1 MKKQVNATLTI
12 NLTYFP
18 EDLGLDNNASRNTL
32 IEAAGYDI
40 DDIIRRIESTTSLIV
55 DEISIEVCE
64 CKD

>member
-32 IEAAGYDI
+32 IEAAGNDI
-40 DDIIRRIESTTSLIV
+40 DDVIRYIETTTSLIV
-55 DEISIEVCE
+55 DEISIEACE
-64 CKD
+64 VK

>member
-1 MKKQVNATLTI
+1 MKKRVNATLTI

-32 IEAAGYDI
+32 IEAAGNDI
-40 DDIIRRIESTTSLIV
+40 DDVIRRIETTTSLIV

-64 CKD
+64 VK

>member
-12 NLTYFP
+12 NLTFFP

-40 DDIIRRIESTTSLIV
+40 DDIIRRIESITSLIV

-64 CKD
+64 EK